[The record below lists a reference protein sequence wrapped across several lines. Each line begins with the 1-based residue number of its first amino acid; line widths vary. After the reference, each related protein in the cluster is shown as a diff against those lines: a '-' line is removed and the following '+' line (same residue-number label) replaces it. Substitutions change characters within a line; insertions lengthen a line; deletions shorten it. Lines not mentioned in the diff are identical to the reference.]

1 MYNILF
7 IGRVSVFVMPLF
19 ILGEANVHHSATKKI
34 QYDSHKGFMW
44 KKCAKVDGLWGR
56 NIYIY
61 IYFQET
67 QMKKL
72 IAKRFKE

>member
-34 QYDSHKGFMW
+34 QYDSHKGFM
-44 KKCAKVDGLWGR
+44 
-56 NIYIY
+56 
-61 IYFQET
+61 
-67 QMKKL
+67 
-72 IAKRFKE
+72 